1 MTTESSIRIDAEN
14 LLINFES
21 SEIPAYLQ
29 SLFEKR
35 EYDTIIGLA
44 PPIIEHCTNSSNVNN
59 GCYAMYYYALSL
71 MQHSEYAQAKK
82 LLLTVLDIAVKENT
96 DIRLPSLYNYLG
108 IIERNLSNFSSAREW
123 YEKALEYYRKN
134 DDIMG
139 QARIYNNLGMLGIG
153 FGTFSQALHDFT
165 ESLNLR
171 KKHNVTT
178 NISAVLNNI
187 GLIYLNTGRLFDAI
201 EYFTQSLQIE
211 RENEDNN
218 GIAICL
224 LNIGSVY
231 ESLKDFDQALE
242 YYRQSMVFRSK
253 TGNINGSAHCLSHIG
268 NLFFIQN
275 MYEDAQLYFTE
286 ARDIKKNI
294 GDKNG
299 EANYNRMIGECFSCE
314 GKYSVAMQ
322 FFDIAE
328 SVYRESNN
336 EGELH
341 NLLLSK
347 AKLYSKS
354 DSGFYDFLKAES
366 IYDDA
371 LTFASDNGDEKM
383 EMNIRKSLADFYEV
397 HNDPT
402 KSLFNFKKFHNLSEK
417 IHGKDVLAKIL
428 TFEAEQKIERIRKEH
443 ESAIEKNRA
452 LEHLVAERT
461 SQLDTLI
468 NKENN
473 FRHIH
478 EAFVRHISH
487 EFRTPLTAVTLGISV
502 IEKIVSESEEFSQS
516 DQILAYCR
524 AMNTAANSLR
534 TILDSAQTLTHTQT
548 SIIDLKLSGVA
559 VASIVLEC
567 ATHWRTMSNP
577 KQKFDIRINDAE
589 ARSISNAVAI
599 ENIVRLLLENAR
611 MYSPEHA
618 TITLTISTIDKNCE
632 ISVHNTHSF
641 IPPEDREHIFD
652 VFYRGS
658 QYRELK
664 HGGLGI
670 GLTLC
675 TLYSLS
681 IGAAIECISSVQKGT
696 EFILKLPTTEF

>member
-1 MTTESSIRIDAEN
+1 MITESASGIDAEN
-14 LLINFES
+14 LLIDFES
-21 SEIPAYLQ
+21 TEIPDYLQ
-29 SLFEKR
+29 TLFEKR
-35 EYDTIIGLA
+35 EYHGIIDLA
-44 PPIIEHCTNSSNVNN
+44 PRIIEHCTETNNVNN
-59 GCYAMYYYALSL
+59 SSFAMYYCALSL
-71 MQHSEYAQAKK
+71 IQLSEYVKAKK
-82 LLLTVLDIAVKENT
+82 LLLSVLEIVGEGKSDIK
-96 DIRLPSLYNYLG
+96 LPSLYNTLG
-108 IIERNLSNFSSAREW
+108 IVERNLSNFSSAREW
-123 YEKALEYYRKN
+123 YEKALEFYRVS
-134 DDIMG
+134 DDILG

-153 FGTFSQALHDFT
+153 FGTFSQALLDFT

-201 EYFTQSLQIE
+201 EYFTQALEIE
-211 RENEDNN
+211 REREDNN
-218 GIAICL
+218 GVAVCL

-231 ESLKDFDQALE
+231 ENLKNYEQALD
-242 YYRQSMVFRSK
+242 YYRQSMLLRSE

-268 NLFFIQN
+268 QLFLKQN
-275 MYEDAQLYFTE
+275 MYDDAQLYFTE
-286 ARDIKKNI
+286 ARDIKRI
-294 GDKNG
+294 VGDKTG
-299 EANYNRMIGECFSCE
+299 EANYNRMIGKCFAGE
-314 GKYSVAMQ
+314 GKFSVAMQ
-322 FFDIAE
+322 FYEEAE
-328 SVYRESNN
+328 TIYRDSNN

-341 NLLLSK
+341 NLLMCK
-347 AKLYSKS
+347 AELYALRESEY
-354 DSGFYDFLKAES
+354 YDFFRAES
-366 IYDDA
+366 IYENA
-371 LTFASDNGDEKM
+371 LKFASDNGDEKM
-383 EMNIRKSLADFYEV
+383 EMNICKSLADLYEL
-397 HNDPT
+397 HDEQG
-402 KSLFNFKKFHNLSEK
+402 KSLTNFKKFHALSER

-428 TFEAEQKIERIRKEH
+428 TFEAEQKIEKVKKEH
-443 ESAIEKNRA
+443 ESVIEKNRA
-452 LEHLVAERT
+452 LENLVVERT
-461 SQLDTLI
+461 SQLDALI
-468 NKENN
+468 GKEHN

-502 IEKIVSESEEFSQS
+502 IEKIVSDSEEFSQS
-516 DQILAYCR
+516 EQVLAYCR

-534 TILDSAQTLTHTQT
+534 TILDSAQTLTHTQS

-559 VASIVLEC
+559 VTSVVLEC
-567 ATHWRTMSNP
+567 ATHWRTMSSP
-577 KQKFDIRINDAE
+577 KQKFDVKINDAD
-589 ARSISNAVAI
+589 ARSISNAIAI

-618 TITLTISTIDKNCE
+618 TITLTISTIEQMCV
-632 ISVHNTHSF
+632 ISIHNSHSF

-681 IGAAIECISSVQKGT
+681 IGAAIECNSSVQKGT
-696 EFILKLPTTEF
+696 EFTLKLPSAEY